1 MPGLL
6 IVEDNEDVRRQL
18 RWGLAKEPYDLHLA
32 GSVDEALALQREHAP
47 AVVTLD
53 LGLPPDAEGAS
64 EGFRGLAA
72 LLDHDPRTKVIVV
85 TGHHDMENAL
95 RAIEGGAYDFCQ
107 KPADLEMLKVII
119 SRAFFLHGLQGGG
132 AMASASGM
140 VSASGGA
147 SAPDAVS
154 GAGAGGGKP
163 DDGWQGIVG
172 RCPSMRAVFETVA
185 KVAVTGA
192 PVLVTGESGTG
203 KELVA
208 RAIHALGPRCTR
220 TFVAINC
227 GAIPDNLLEA
237 EFFGYEKGAFT
248 GATQRVQG
256 KVEYADGG
264 TLFLDE
270 IGELPANLQVKLL
283 RFLQEKVI
291 QRVGGRKDIAVDARI
306 VAATNRDIQT
316 EIASGRFREDLYY
329 RIGVVPVALP
339 PLRARGDDILLL
351 ARHFLE
357 SSAGEGTGNI
367 VGFSP
372 AAEQAMLR
380 YAWPGNVRELENK
393 VRRAVIFA
401 SGRRIMPDDLG
412 FDETPAKAAAPRPEG
427 SLREARNALERD
439 MVLSALDK
447 CGGNIVQASLAIGV
461 SRPTFYDLLRKHGIE
476 A

>member
-6 IVEDNEDVRRQL
+6 IVEDNEDVRKQL
-18 RWGLAKEPYDLHLA
+18 RWGLGKEPYDLHLA

-72 LLDHDPRTKVIVV
+72 LLAHDPRTKVIVV

-107 KPADLEMLKVII
+107 KPADLDVLKVII
-119 SRAFFLHGLQGGG
+119 SRAFFLYGLQGGRG
-132 AMASASGM
+132 PAL
-140 VSASGGA
+140 
-147 SAPDAVS
+147 APAEARAEVA
-154 GAGAGGGKP
+154 AGAKTGS
-163 DDGWQGIVG
+163 GWQGIVG
-172 RCPSMRAVFETVA
+172 RCPSMQALFENIA
-185 KVAVTGA
+185 KVAVTNA

-208 RAIHALGPRCTR
+208 RAIHALGQRSSK

-283 RFLQEKVI
+283 RFLQEKMI
-291 QRVGGRKDIAVDARI
+291 QRVGGRKDIIVDARI
-306 VAATNRDIQT
+306 VAATNCDIQA
-316 EIASGRFREDLYY
+316 EIASGQFREDLYY
-329 RIGVVPVALP
+329 RIGVVHVVLP
-339 PLRARGDDILLL
+339 PLRTRGDDILLL

-357 SSAGEGTGNI
+357 SSEGDGPSRI
-367 VGFSP
+367 EGFSH
-372 AAEQAMLR
+372 AAEQAMLH

-401 SGRRIMPDDLG
+401 SGRRIMPEDLG
-412 FDETPAKAAAPRPEG
+412 FAGPTAKPAPPRLES
-427 SLREARNALERD
+427 SLREARNALERE
-439 MVLSALDK
+439 MVLAALEK
-447 CGGNIVQASLAIGV
+447 CGGNIVQASQAIGV
-461 SRPTFYDLLRKHGIE
+461 SRPTFYDLLRKHSIDT
-476 A
+476 